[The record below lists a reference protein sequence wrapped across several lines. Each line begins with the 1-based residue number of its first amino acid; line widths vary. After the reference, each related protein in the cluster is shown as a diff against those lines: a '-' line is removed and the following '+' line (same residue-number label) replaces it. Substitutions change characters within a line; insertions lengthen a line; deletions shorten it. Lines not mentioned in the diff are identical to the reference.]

1 MQAVNDQIEALGA
14 TVAALT
20 PQIPQKN
27 QEMIDKNELSFD
39 LLHDAGNTYADKLG
53 LRFTVPS
60 AVQDICNQF
69 GIDLPGGNGDNS
81 GTLPMPGRFMIDR
94 SGIIRAVNV
103 HPDYTRR
110 PEREKTI
117 EDLKAL

>member
-14 TVAALT
+14 TAAALT
-20 PQIPQKN
+20 PQIQKKN

-39 LLHDAGNTYADKLG
+39 LLHDAGNTYVDKLG

-60 AVQDICNQF
+60 VIHNIYKF
-69 GIDLPGGNGDNS
+69 GINSPGGNSDDS
-81 GTLPMPGRFMIDR
+81 GTLPMPGRFVIDQ
-94 SGIIRAVNV
+94 GCIVRAVGVDPN
-103 HPDYTRR
+103 HTRR
-110 PEREKTI
+110 PEPEKTI